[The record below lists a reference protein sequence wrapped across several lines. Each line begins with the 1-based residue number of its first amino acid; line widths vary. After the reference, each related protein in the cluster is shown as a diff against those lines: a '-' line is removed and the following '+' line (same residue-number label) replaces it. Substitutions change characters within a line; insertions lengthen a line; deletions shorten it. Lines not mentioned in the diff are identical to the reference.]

1 MVEALLFVLIV
12 RIARTTISTSICRMR
27 LSIEEEKIEGG
38 QRKRVGPSLSRLLY
52 ARTHTHTHTREYSQS
67 YGYYT
72 KIQMIDQ
79 ACWIEDRMRG
89 PLTAIIS

>member
-1 MVEALLFVLIV
+1 MAEALLFVRIV

-27 LSIEEEKIEGG
+27 LSIEGKKPGVT
-38 QRKRVGPSLSRLLY
+38 QRKRVGPSLSRLY
-52 ARTHTHTHTREYSQS
+52 ARGHTHTCAREYSQS

-72 KIQMIDQ
+72 KIEMIDQ